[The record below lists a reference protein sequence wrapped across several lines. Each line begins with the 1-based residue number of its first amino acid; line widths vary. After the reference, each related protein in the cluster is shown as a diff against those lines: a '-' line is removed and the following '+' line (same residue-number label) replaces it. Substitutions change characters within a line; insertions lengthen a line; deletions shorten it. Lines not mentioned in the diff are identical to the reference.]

1 YGFACLFISHD
12 LAVVERIAERIA
24 VMRHG
29 YLVEIGQ
36 SSQVVSNPVHPYT
49 QRLLSAVPVPDPK
62 EQRKRREAR
71 DAVLEA

>member
-1 YGFACLFISHD
+1 
-12 LAVVERIAERIA
+12 
-24 VMRHG
+24 MRHG
-29 YLVEIGQ
+29 YLVEIGK

-71 DAVLEA
+71 DAVLEATMDA

>member
-1 YGFACLFISHD
+1 M
-12 LAVVERIAERIA
+12 VERIAERIA

-29 YLVEIGQ
+29 YLVEIGK

-71 DAVLEA
+71 DAVLEATMNA

>member
-1 YGFACLFISHD
+1 
-12 LAVVERIAERIA
+12 
-24 VMRHG
+24 MRHG

-71 DAVLEA
+71 DAVLEATMNA